1 MEIDALIAEARLENR
16 GRYVLV
22 DRARLDYLRDDILK
36 LIRRARRRRVKPK
49 TELAALVAGEM
60 NAPDPYSV

>member
-16 GRYVLV
+16 GRYVLM
-22 DRARLDYLRDDILK
+22 DRAKLDYLRDDVLK
-36 LIRRARRRRVKPK
+36 LIRRARRRRQKPR
-49 TELAALVAGEM
+49 TALAVIVSGEM